1 MSTPEPR
8 RLDSNKDVQL
18 EQRGQGNIYLS
29 LRDTFVPTPP
39 TRSGGLELQLAGQ
52 VPGWM
57 LRIALVF
64 AALGLWAAVEN
75 WQFPDTV
82 AMWSRPLVGLVAGI
96 WLALAPSG
104 WASFGTLA
112 VAGLALIGFGPVDSW
127 RTAAA
132 AALVVF
138 IYRGTALAARTTAA
152 TIIEGTVIWQAV
164 RQALTIGLGAG
175 VLKYGTEVLADMT
188 SGAGVSA
195 GESIRL
201 AGLFLAAVLAIW
213 LLPRVERVRP
223 YSDG

>member
-1 MSTPEPR
+1 MSTPEP
-8 RLDSNKDVQL
+8 NKDVQL

-39 TRSGGLELQLAGQ
+39 TRSGGLELQLAGR

-57 LRIALVF
+57 LRVGLLL
-64 AALGLWAAVEN
+64 AAMGLWAAVEN

-82 AMWSRPLVGLVAGI
+82 AMWSRPLVGLVAGL

-104 WASFGTLA
+104 WASFATLG
-112 VAGLALIGFGPVDSW
+112 VAGLALVGFGPVDSW

-132 AALVVF
+132 AALVVV
-138 IYRGTALAARTTAA
+138 IYRGTAVASRSTAA
-152 TIIEGTVIWQAV
+152 TIIEGTVIWQMV
-164 RQALTIGLGAG
+164 RQALTVGLGAG
-175 VLKYGTEVLADMT
+175 ILKYGTEVLAEFT

-201 AGLFLAAVLAIW
+201 AALAIAAVLAIW

-223 YSDG
+223 YTED